1 MNKQENKIR
10 KSIIDAS
17 LLLERKKLNQGKAGN
32 ISIRWKNG
40 MLITPSGISYEGMK
54 PKDIVFVDS
63 KGRYEGI
70 WKPSSEWRF
79 HLDILKNRKEFNV
92 IIHNH
97 PAYGSGM
104 SILRKDIKAYHYMI
118 GFMGGDTIR
127 CSTFAPPGTEELSKA
142 ALKALRDRKACLLAN
157 HGTISCGKDLDEALF
172 LTEEF
177 EILCKQITIAKING
191 SPKLVEKKYM
201 KIIIEAIKSYGKY

>member
-1 MNKQENKIR
+1 MNKLENKIR

-17 LLLERKKLNQGKAGN
+17 LLLERKKFNQGKAGN

-79 HLDILKNRKEFNV
+79 HLDILKNRKEFDV